1 MSRSEREPPRA
12 TVTLSRAQWME
23 IVNGWDLYQSVVPY
37 GSQDTR
43 WAGIMPALCRAIV
56 DKMRKTTDRFVDVD
70 GRWTSWGIVAIWAA
84 SVTCLKSCPGLAS
97 AMAAVVPQI
106 VAQEPTRGV
115 ESESERE
122 AA

>member
-1 MSRSEREPPRA
+1 MSEKEPARA

-37 GSQDTR
+37 DSQDSR
-43 WAGIMPALCRAIV
+43 WSGIMPALCRAIV
-56 DKMRKTTDRFVDVD
+56 AKMSKTTDRFVDVD
-70 GRWTSWGIVAIWAA
+70 GRWSSWGIVAIWAA

-97 AMAAVVPQI
+97 AMASVVPQI

-115 ESESERE
+115 EQELE